1 MISVFDAAWVIAR
14 RDFIATVFSRNF
26 ILFLMVPLIVLG
38 ATIAV
43 SKAAEDSDRAASQ
56 PVVAL
61 LADSATVQALNDAR
75 DRLAAGT
82 SFTQGGTTVS
92 RVFPILRTVAPAEN
106 IPVQAGRLLADEAG
120 GYSAVFS
127 GTLDQPVL
135 AGPNKINESVG
146 ARMQLIVDDARR
158 AAALQRA
165 GATVATAPIER
176 VVTAQAAGNLRMI
189 RRTMAQSAQTGIFM
203 VTVLLA
209 TLLLSNLAEEKSNKV
224 IEVLA
229 AAVPL
234 DSIFFG
240 KLVAMLGASLVGIGV
255 WGGMA
260 VFAWFTFEAMQNF
273 VTLPEVG
280 PAIGWPIFLTLIAL
294 YYVANY
300 MILGALFL
308 GIGGQASNIREIQ
321 TLSMPVT
328 LLQVFVFLLS
338 MTTLRNSSPWVIWTA
353 YILPFSSPLSM
364 VGLAARS
371 ESLWPH
377 LAALAWQAL
386 WVVIIIRLAAR
397 LFRKTVLKSASDGAV
412 FSLSGLVGLGRKSKS
427 GSERSQP

>member
-1 MISVFDAAWVIAR
+1 MMSLFEAAWVIAR
-14 RDFIATVFSRNF
+14 RDFIATVYSRNF
-26 ILFLMVPLIVLG
+26 IIFLLVPLIVFG

-43 SKAAEDSDRAASQ
+43 SKAADDSDRAAAQ

-61 LADSATVQALNDAR
+61 LADSATVDALNQAR
-75 DRLAAGT
+75 ERLAAGT
-82 SFTQGGTTVS
+82 AFTQGNVTIS
-92 RVFPILRTVAPAEN
+92 RVFPILRAVPPAEN

-127 GTLDQPVL
+127 GTLDHPVL

-158 AAALQRA
+158 AEAFRAASL
-165 GATVATAPIER
+165 TVAAVPIER
-176 VVTAQAAGNLRMI
+176 VVTAQAAGNLQMI
-189 RRTMAQSAQTGIFM
+189 RRNIAQGAQTGIFM

-234 DSIFFG
+234 DAVFLG

-260 VFAWFTFEAMQNF
+260 ALGYFTLEAMQDF
-273 VTLPEVG
+273 MTLPEVG
-280 PAIGWPIFLTLIAL
+280 PAIGWPLFLLLIAL
-294 YYVANY
+294 YYIANY

-328 LLQVFVFLLS
+328 LLQVFVFLLAL
-338 MTTLRNSSPWVIWTA
+338 TTLRAGTGAAVMWTA
-353 YILPFSSPLSM
+353 YALPFSSPLSM
-364 VGLAARS
+364 IGLAARS
-371 ESLWPH
+371 DSVWPH

-397 LFRKTVLKSASDGAV
+397 LFRRTVLKSASDGAV
-412 FSLSGLVGLGRKSKS
+412 FSLSGLIGLARGGAKRNS
-427 GSERSQP
+427 